1 VTETLRHARSPEPPT
16 RFVGDDRG
24 LAELVKAMRESPVY
38 CFDTEFHRERTYYA
52 RLALIQIAWPDGI
65 AIVDPLACDPAPLAA
80 LFASPAL
87 AVVHAG
93 DQDLEIIERAC
104 GVLPSRMFDIQ
115 IGAGFLGLASASL
128 GAVVD
133 RLLGLRLEKGDQLTD
148 WMKRPLNSAQLHYA
162 AGDVAH
168 LIDCYDELHRRLV
181 ALGRWGWAEEECAL
195 ALAKGRRTPVPEE
208 AWWRLRQAR
217 QLRGRARGIAQCLAA
232 WRESR
237 AQRLDVPVRS
247 VFPDL
252 AIASIAQ
259 RPPHTRA
266 ELEGVRSLDS
276 RHLGGGAAVE
286 ILEAVAKGETLP
298 ANKLFLPPG
307 PQGDAIAKPMV
318 ALAAAYATERA
329 HDLDLDPALLAT
341 RADIVDFLQEPPL
354 GRLTTGWRGDLIGA
368 PILKLASGEAALA
381 VAGSSLVLEERSRRP
396 IP

>member
-1 VTETLRHARSPEPPT
+1 M
-16 RFVGDDRG
+16 
-24 LAELVKAMRESPVY
+24 KESPVY

-65 AIVDPLACDPAPLAA
+65 AIVDPLACDPAPLKA
-80 LFASPAL
+80 LFSSPAL

-93 DQDLEIIERAC
+93 DQDFEIIERAC
-104 GVLPSRMFDIQ
+104 GVLPAKMFDIQ
-115 IGAGFLGLASASL
+115 VGAGFLGLASASL

-148 WMKRPLNSAQLHYA
+148 WMQRPLNAAQLHYA
-162 AGDVAH
+162 AGDVSH

-181 ALGRWGWAEEECAL
+181 ELGRWTWAEEECAL
-195 ALAKGRRTPVPEE
+195 ALAKGRRVPVPEE

-217 QLRGRARGIAQCLAA
+217 QLRGRARGVAQCLAA

-237 AQRLDVPVRS
+237 AQRLDVPVRN

-259 RPPHTRA
+259 RPPSTRA
-266 ELEGVRSLDS
+266 QLEGVRSLDS
-276 RHLGGGAAVE
+276 RHLGGGAAAE
-286 ILEAVAKGETLP
+286 ILEAVAEGAALP
-298 ANKLFLPPG
+298 PDKLCLPPG
-307 PQGDAIAKPMV
+307 PQGEAIAKPMV

-354 GRLTTGWRGDLIGA
+354 GRLTTGWRGDLVGA
-368 PILKLASGEAALA
+368 PIRKLASGEAALA

>member
-1 VTETLRHARSPEPPT
+1 VSEDLRRRAHIELPT
-16 RFVGDDRG
+16 RFVDSAHG
-24 LAELVKAMRESPVY
+24 LSALLADIADTSIY

-65 AIVDPLACDPAPLAA
+65 AIVDPLGCDPAPLAE
-80 LFASPAL
+80 LFSSPAL

-93 DQDLEIIERAC
+93 DQDLEIVERAC
-104 GVLPSRMFDIQ
+104 GVLPAQMFDIQ

-148 WMKRPLNSAQLHYA
+148 WMHRPLNTAQLQYA
-162 AGDVAH
+162 AGDVAY
-168 LIDCYDELHRRLV
+168 LIECYEELKNRLV
-181 ALGRWGWAEEECAL
+181 ELGRWSWAEEECAL
-195 ALAKGRRTPVPEE
+195 ALAKGKRVPVPEE

-217 QLRGRARGIAQCLAA
+217 QLRGRARGVAQSVAA
-232 WRESR
+232 WRERR
-237 AQRLDVPVRS
+237 AQRLDIPVRN

-259 RPPHTRA
+259 RPPQTRA

-276 RHLGGGAAVE
+276 RHLGGGAAAEV
-286 ILEAVAKGETLP
+286 LGAVAEGSALP
-298 ANKLFLPPG
+298 ASALVLPPG
-307 PQGDAIAKPMV
+307 PQGDAVAKPTV

-341 RADIVDFLQEPPL
+341 RADIVDFLQEPPV
-354 GRLTTGWRGDLIGA
+354 GRLTMGWRADLVGV
-368 PILKLASGEAALA
+368 PIRQLVSGEAALA
-381 VAGSSLVLEERSRRP
+381 VSGSSLVLEERSHRP
-396 IP
+396 IA

>member
-1 VTETLRHARSPEPPT
+1 VTETLRPQRSPQPPT
-16 RFVGDDRG
+16 RFVADDGG
-24 LAELVKAMRESPVY
+24 LAELLEVLRETSVY

-52 RLALIQIAWPDGI
+52 RLALLQIAWPGGI
-65 AIVDPLACDPAPLAA
+65 AIVDPLACDPAPLAE
-80 LFASPAL
+80 LFSSPAL

-104 GVLPSRMFDIQ
+104 GVLPVRMFDIQ

-148 WMKRPLNSAQLHYA
+148 WMKRPLNAAQLQYA

-181 ALGRWGWAEEECAL
+181 DLGRWTWAEEECAL

-217 QLRGRARGIAQCLAA
+217 QLRGRARGIAQSLAA

-237 AQRLDVPVRS
+237 AQRLDVPVRN

-259 RPPHTRA
+259 RPPSTRA

-276 RHLGGGAAVE
+276 RHLGGGAAAE
-286 ILEAVAKGETLP
+286 ILEAVAKGAALS
-298 ANKLFLPPG
+298 ADQLCLPPG
-307 PQGDAIAKPMV
+307 PQGEAIAKPMV

-329 HDLDLDPALLAT
+329 HALDLDPALLAT

-354 GRLTTGWRGDLIGA
+354 GRLTTGWRGDLVGA
-368 PILKLASGEAALA
+368 PIKKLASGEAALA